1 MYNTTHELKTIGD
14 DLMVLQEYIEEL
26 RIAQQHVESIDEWNE
41 IERQIKE
48 LEMQYKDEDGDLQ
61 WL

>member
-1 MYNTTHELKTIGD
+1 MALNN
-14 DLMVLQEYIEEL
+14 VQEYIQEL
-26 RIAQQHVESIDEWNE
+26 RIAQQHVESIEEYEE

-48 LEMQYKDEDGDLQ
+48 LEMQYEDEDGDLQ